1 MNNAE
6 RVTVKV
12 TPRGSDDNSNNKLR
26 QELHN
31 EINSFKVTI
40 DRSVFKKTAAE
51 KLELKKLKSEWKK
64 SQK

>member
-6 RVTVKV
+6 RVIAKI